1 MTLLN
6 WVKIRPSWDR
16 RFQPTDIYSKGDET
30 YSGIMDS
37 LRQLTRLLKYL
48 RSYALHFSLGLVIVV
63 LMAYTSGVVPVLIK
77 NAIDEGISIGNYTFA
92 VYYALLILF
101 VGVLNGVFSFAGRYL
116 LIKSAQHTVY
126 YLRMDAFRAIQWQEM
141 EFFDKTFSGQLISR
155 ITNDTERITR
165 FLSFRIRM
173 FVYSIFLIGVS
184 LYYMVRMNL
193 LLTLVAIATIAIVV
207 AINTTYAMKIRPIYD
222 KVRQQTG
229 VIASIA
235 TQTIAGVKTIKSL
248 SVEKDIQ
255 RKFSKDNINLYSLNV
270 EATKITALYG
280 NAPFL
285 ILGVAMS
292 VMFYYGGMAIIENTL
307 TVGELVAFLTY
318 MLTMM
323 WPLRALGFT
332 IGSIQRSLA
341 AASRLFEI
349 IDSAPERVDS
359 PEAVELKNPQGEIEF
374 RGVYLTYHTG
384 KTVLKGVSFKIKPG
398 EKVLVTGP
406 PGSGKSTILKLI
418 ARFYKPEKGEVL
430 IDNIDVRNIKTEN
443 LRKTVAYISQEPF
456 IFNRSIRENISL
468 ANPDAA
474 MEEIVNAA
482 KIAKIHEFISSLPE
496 GYDTVVGEKG
506 ITLSGGERQRIGL
519 ARALLLNPR
528 IMLLDDPVSNLDA
541 QTEKRLVKDLRDI
554 LKCKTAIIVS
564 QRLSLAKLVDRVMVI
579 EDGKIVED
587 GKPEELAKKGGT
599 FNDMLS
605 VGERNGR

>member
-255 RKFSKDNINLYSLNV
+255 RKFSKDNVNLYSLNV

>member
-6 WVKIRPSWDR
+6 WVKIKPSWDR